1 MRKRL
6 FFVLTL
12 FAVCSLA
19 FGQKKFSKITAA
31 DFATPSEAADSSVD
45 AVYIYDIGET
55 RVTATTGLNIETQVK
70 VRMQIV
76 TEKGKEYANKAV
88 VFYYNPKGAQA
99 DNDKISSIS
108 AASYNLVDG
117 KVVKTAMSSKY
128 EFKEQI
134 DDHRMRLKFSIPEVK
149 VGSII
154 EYKYT
159 IISPRYSDIPT
170 WYFQH
175 SEPVRYSFYSATFPE
190 WFQYHVEERGYSPLK
205 GKLEN
210 TNIMVGS
217 SLLKA
222 DRYIFEGENLRAF
235 KNEKFI
241 YCQDDY
247 AQRVDFELKGVTI
260 PGQIYKDYARKWDDV
275 REYLKEEFDMG
286 SYLKIK
292 NPYAEEMNSLD
303 LEGKSVAIKA
313 SRIFGLLKSKLKWDK
328 EYKLYCKNPLRILK
342 DGKGSNI
349 ELNYIYMA
357 MLRDA
362 GISSTPMLIRRRSMG
377 RLPLTY
383 ASIDKLNTFVVA
395 FVDENDALLFAD
407 CSADYGD
414 VNILPADL
422 MAEGILYDPN
432 VTKTPNNGATR
443 GSTIYDLSEIGGNAT
458 NTRINCLV
466 TPDGQLAG
474 QRINTHIGYNALSY
488 KNAYHEMEDS
498 LAIIEKIEKNLDCK
512 LSSFR
517 TKNAEGVGRAVEERI
532 RFSKEAVVDGDRIY
546 FNPIVF
552 ADEKTNYFVQS
563 DRVLPVEFPAA
574 QSTTI
579 TSVVTI
585 PEGYVVEEMPKP
597 ETVTLPGY
605 LGVVIS
611 FEMQD
616 NNLVTKY
623 QSVVGNTFI
632 PATEYANLQEFWNKV
647 LKINS
652 MMVCLKKA

>member
-292 NPYAEEMNSLD
+292 NPYAEEMKSLD
-303 LEGKSVAIKA
+303 LEGKSVAVKA

-422 MAEGILYDPN
+422 
-432 VTKTPNNGATR
+432 R
-443 GSTIYDLSEIGGNAT
+443 
-458 NTRINCLV
+458 
-466 TPDGQLAG
+466 
-474 QRINTHIGYNALSY
+474 
-488 KNAYHEMEDS
+488 
-498 LAIIEKIEKNLDCK
+498 
-512 LSSFR
+512 
-517 TKNAEGVGRAVEERI
+517 
-532 RFSKEAVVDGDRIY
+532 
-546 FNPIVF
+546 
-552 ADEKTNYFVQS
+552 
-563 DRVLPVEFPAA
+563 
-574 QSTTI
+574 
-579 TSVVTI
+579 
-585 PEGYVVEEMPKP
+585 
-597 ETVTLPGY
+597 
-605 LGVVIS
+605 
-611 FEMQD
+611 
-616 NNLVTKY
+616 
-623 QSVVGNTFI
+623 GNT
-632 PATEYANLQEFWNKV
+632 LRSKRNKDSEQWGNTWRYD
-647 LKINS
+647 IRPF
-652 MMVCLKKA
+652 

>member
-6 FFVLTL
+6 FFVLTM

-55 RVTATTGLNIETQVK
+55 RVTATTGLYIETQVK

-210 TNIMVGS
+210 TNIMIGS

-275 REYLKEEFDMG
+275 REYLKEEFDM
-286 SYLKIK
+286 
-292 NPYAEEMNSLD
+292 
-303 LEGKSVAIKA
+303 
-313 SRIFGLLKSKLKWDK
+313 
-328 EYKLYCKNPLRILK
+328 
-342 DGKGSNI
+342 
-349 ELNYIYMA
+349 
-357 MLRDA
+357 
-362 GISSTPMLIRRRSMG
+362 
-377 RLPLTY
+377 
-383 ASIDKLNTFVVA
+383 
-395 FVDENDALLFAD
+395 AD
-407 CSADYGD
+407 C
-414 VNILPADL
+414 
-422 MAEGILYDPN
+422 
-432 VTKTPNNGATR
+432 
-443 GSTIYDLSEIGGNAT
+443 
-458 NTRINCLV
+458 
-466 TPDGQLAG
+466 
-474 QRINTHIGYNALSY
+474 
-488 KNAYHEMEDS
+488 
-498 LAIIEKIEKNLDCK
+498 
-512 LSSFR
+512 
-517 TKNAEGVGRAVEERI
+517 
-532 RFSKEAVVDGDRIY
+532 
-546 FNPIVF
+546 
-552 ADEKTNYFVQS
+552 
-563 DRVLPVEFPAA
+563 
-574 QSTTI
+574 
-579 TSVVTI
+579 
-585 PEGYVVEEMPKP
+585 
-597 ETVTLPGY
+597 
-605 LGVVIS
+605 
-611 FEMQD
+611 
-616 NNLVTKY
+616 
-623 QSVVGNTFI
+623 
-632 PATEYANLQEFWNKV
+632 
-647 LKINS
+647 
-652 MMVCLKKA
+652 

>member
-292 NPYAEEMNSLD
+292 NPYAEEMKSLD
-303 LEGKSVAIKA
+303 LEGKSVAVKA

-443 GSTIYDLSEIGGNAT
+443 GGTIYDLSEIGGNAT

-488 KNAYHEMEDS
+488 KESYHEMEDS
-498 LAIIEKIEKNLDCK
+498 LAMIENI
-512 LSSFR
+512 
-517 TKNAEGVGRAVEERI
+517 
-532 RFSKEAVVDGDRIY
+532 
-546 FNPIVF
+546 
-552 ADEKTNYFVQS
+552 DEKKEKRRLYEQSLFGIIFENVQKAKRQRCTCYF
-563 DRVLPVEFPAA
+563 RV
-574 QSTTI
+574 SNCM
-579 TSVVTI
+579 S
-585 PEGYVVEEMPKP
+585 
-597 ETVTLPGY
+597 
-605 LGVVIS
+605 S
-611 FEMQD
+611 
-616 NNLVTKY
+616 KY
-623 QSVVGNTFI
+623 H
-632 PATEYANLQEFWNKV
+632 
-647 LKINS
+647 
-652 MMVCLKKA
+652 MVSQKHK